1 MRPLCTVKQKSPT
14 HAKESTRD
22 ATTNLR
28 QVHGREEGKG
38 GGWSTS
44 NRKKQKKFGLF
55 FFSWLFFASLAVAKC
70 AKCFWQ
76 FHSISNLFQQIV
88 WLSTRRRAMPCQA
101 LRPIEWVPCSSP
113 LCSTLLCQV
122 PDEFL
127 SLSSQSHCR
136 RQALRSLQFCYRNSH
151 MRSRL
156 LRLGRAP

>member
-28 QVHGREEGKG
+28 QVHGREGQGEGKG
-38 GGWSTS
+38 REEAEKVW
-44 NRKKQKKFGLF
+44 LVF
-55 FFSWLFFASLAVAKC
+55 FFSWLFFRVTGSGKMCEMLLTISFNFKLISANCLAVNA
-70 AKCFWQ
+70 AES
-76 FHSISNLFQQIV
+76 H
-88 WLSTRRRAMPCQA
+88 A
-101 LRPIEWVPCSSP
+101 LPGSESHRVTTLP
-113 LCSTLLCQV
+113 CSTLLCQV

-127 SLSSQSHCR
+127 SLSSHSHCHCR

-151 MRSRL
+151 MHARL

>member
-28 QVHGREEGKG
+28 QVHGREEGG
-38 GGWSTS
+38 STS
-44 NRKKQKKFGLF
+44 NEKKQKKFGLF
-55 FFSWLFFASLAVAKC
+55 SFFLGFFFASLAVAKC

-101 LRPIEWVPCSSP
+101 LSPIEWVPCSSP
-113 LCSTLLCQV
+113 LCSTLLCLV
-122 PDEFL
+122 PDESL

-151 MRSRL
+151 MHARL